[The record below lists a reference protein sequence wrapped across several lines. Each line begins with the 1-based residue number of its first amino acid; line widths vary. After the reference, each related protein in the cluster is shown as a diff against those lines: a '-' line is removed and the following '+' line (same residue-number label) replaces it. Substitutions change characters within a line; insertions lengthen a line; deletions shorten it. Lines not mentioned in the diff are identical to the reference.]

1 MLVHLAKQSGL
12 FDSAVQKPGPNMWT
26 EEFITASFL
35 SMDIDYDGLL
45 DAQELQDGLA
55 RIDSATRET
64 IEIAEPDKNR

>member
-1 MLVHLAKQSGL
+1 
-12 FDSAVQKPGPNMWT
+12 MWT